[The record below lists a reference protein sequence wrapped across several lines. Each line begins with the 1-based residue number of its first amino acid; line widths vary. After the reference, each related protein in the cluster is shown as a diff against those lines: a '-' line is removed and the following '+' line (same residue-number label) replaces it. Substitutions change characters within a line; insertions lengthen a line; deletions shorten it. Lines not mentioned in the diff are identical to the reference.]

1 LLWAKV
7 NLLQLTP
14 GAGAMYCGGCLRDN
28 ALVAALRKLGHQV
41 LMVPLYLPLTLDE
54 EDQSTGTPLFFGGIS
69 VYLEQKSPLFRGAP
83 GWLHDLFAS
92 RRLLQWA
99 AGKAAKTRAADLGE
113 LTLSM
118 LRGEAGNQA
127 RELEALIAWL
137 KTQPK
142 PDVLC
147 LSNAL
152 LIGMVRRLKAE
163 LRVPVACALQG
174 EDAFL
179 DALPEDQ
186 RAACWRTLAERAAE
200 VDLFIA
206 PSRYFG
212 DLMRE
217 RLGLPADRVRVVHNG
232 INLDGYAVEGQQD
245 APFSTLDP
253 RPLPPSGGP
262 EQRVSGSPSPPLEE
276 RVGERRPFNILN
288 GAVSGDI
295 PTGCRTNLPAVP
307 AENDDL
313 LSLPL
318 SSKGGEGNAAAVSEH
333 RDARKEQPHP
343 SPPVLGFFARMCRE
357 KGLDTLV
364 EAYIVLRQR
373 GRVGNLKLRV
383 GGSCG
388 PADGA
393 FVDSLRERLQASGL
407 LGDVEFHPNLD
418 RASKLEFLRSLSVF
432 SVPALYGEAFGL
444 YVIEAL
450 AAGVPVVQPR
460 TAAFP
465 ELIEATGGGVLCA
478 AGDARALAEAVEEL
492 LLDPARARALG
503 EAGRHAVT
511 ERFSAEA
518 IAQAMV
524 QAYGEM
530 VGRGR

>member
-1 LLWAKV
+1 LFWAKV

-54 EDQSTGTPLFFGGIS
+54 EDQSAGTPLFFGGIS
-69 VYLEQKSPLFRGAP
+69 VYLEQKSSLFRGAP

-92 RRLLQWA
+92 PRLLKWA

-137 KTQPK
+137 KTQPQ

-152 LIGMVRRLKAE
+152 LIGMVRRLKTE
-163 LRVPVACALQG
+163 LRAPVACALQG
-174 EDAFL
+174 EDFFL
-179 DALPEDQ
+179 DALPENH
-186 RAACWRTLAERAAE
+186 RAACWQALAERAAE

-217 RLGLPADRVRVVHNG
+217 RLCLAPDRVRVVYNG
-232 INLDGYAVEGQQD
+232 INLEGYGVEGQKG
-245 APFSTLDP
+245 TI
-253 RPLPPSGGP
+253 
-262 EQRVSGSPSPPLEE
+262 PSPL
-276 RVGERRPFNILN
+276 
-288 GAVSGDI
+288 A
-295 PTGCRTNLPAVP
+295 
-307 AENDDL
+307 
-313 LSLPL
+313 
-318 SSKGGEGNAAAVSEH
+318 
-333 RDARKEQPHP
+333 PHP

-364 EAYIVLRQR
+364 EAYLLLRQR

-393 FVDSLRERLQASGL
+393 FVDSLRERLQANGL

-418 RASKLEFLRSLSVF
+418 RASKVAMLRSLSVF

-465 ELIEATGGGVLCA
+465 ELIEATGGGILCA
-478 AGDARALAEAVEEL
+478 AGNAQALSEALETL
-492 LLDPARARALG
+492 LLDPTRMRALG
-503 EAGRHAVT
+503 EAGRRAVT

-518 IAQAMV
+518 MAQGLV
-524 QAYGEM
+524 QAYSKLAGKAS
-530 VGRGR
+530 